1 MDQEEHDSTRAPD
14 VIESSLDYPCV
25 TSLEAKR
32 STKAPSD
39 SHLAEGGSAEGQRK
53 TADERDKREIRVTE
67 PATCQSSSLA
77 CISGESREG
86 LQSHRFVTSTVT
98 AGQVGHYAR
107 TAAEISP
114 MPDVFAQD
122 EDGDT

>member
-1 MDQEEHDSTRAPD
+1 MDRGEHDSSL
-14 VIESSLDYPCV
+14 IESSAPDYPCV
-25 TSLEAKR
+25 TPLEAKK

-39 SHLAEGGSAEGQRK
+39 SDLAEGGGAESQRK
-53 TADERDKREIRVTE
+53 SAAERDKREIRVTE

-77 CISGESREG
+77 CISGDQSREVV
-86 LQSHRFVTSTVT
+86 QSHRLVTSTVT
-98 AGQVGHYAR
+98 AGEVGRHYAR

-114 MPDVFAQD
+114 MPDVFGQD